1 LIFDIFQQ
9 NNFKRR
15 IFVAILLGVDLG
27 TSGVKVLAINESGE
41 SLASTNVSYPLIQ
54 PRAGWSEQNAADW
67 WEGTTQA
74 IQTILKDPAV
84 PSDSV
89 VALSLSGQMH
99 GSVFLD
105 SYNKVIR
112 NPILWNDTRT
122 FQECQNITDI
132 IGEGNLLNFVGN
144 PALEGFTLPKL
155 LWLRENEPENYQNLA
170 TLMLPKDYIVYR
182 LTGRLCTEYSDAAGT
197 LLLDVK
203 NRSWSKEV
211 CEKLDVEIS
220 ILPELL
226 DSTAMAGTLTKQAS
240 KETGL
245 PQNVKVIPGG
255 ADNAISAVGNGIVEE
270 GIMLASIGTSGVVL
284 AHTNDMHHDPQGRI
298 HSFNH
303 AVPNSW
309 YLMGVML
316 SAGMSMSWLKN
327 ELIGRDYDYINDQAA
342 QVEPGSEGVIFLPY
356 LFGERTPHRD
366 PKARGAYFGISGI
379 HSQKHMMRAVFEGVA
394 FGLKDSLELIK
405 DLGVQPS
412 QIRITGGG
420 AKSALWRQILAD
432 VFNAEVMT
440 MQADE
445 GPAFGAALLAG
456 VGAGVYS
463 SVDEAVKNTVALGE
477 SYEPDSTNSARYEE
491 IYPLFKSL
499 YQSLKGDYQ
508 KAFDIFNND

>member
-1 LIFDIFQQ
+1 
-9 NNFKRR
+9 
-15 IFVAILLGVDLG
+15 VGVLLGVDLG
-27 TSGVKVLAINESGE
+27 TSGVKVLAINENGE
-41 SLASTNVSYPLIQ
+41 SLASTSTNYPLIQ
-54 PRAGWSEQNAADW
+54 PRAGWSEQNAANW
-67 WEGTTQA
+67 WQGTVEA
-74 IQTILKDPAV
+74 ISTILKDPAV

-105 SYNKVIR
+105 SENKVIR

-122 FQECQNITDI
+122 FQECQMITDK
-132 IGEGNLLNFVGN
+132 IGEENLLAMVGN
-144 PALEGFTLPKL
+144 PALEGFTLPKV
-155 LWLRENEPENYQNLA
+155 LWLRENEPDNYKKLA
-170 TLMLPKDYIVYR
+170 TLMLPKDYIVHL
-182 LTGRLCTEYSDAAGT
+182 LTGRLCTEFSDAAGT

-203 NRSWSKEV
+203 NRVWSKEV
-211 CEKLDVEIS
+211 CEKIDVDIS

-226 DSTAMAGTLTKQAS
+226 DSTGVVGTLTAQAS
-240 KETGL
+240 KQTGL
-245 PQNVKVIPGG
+245 PQSVKVIAGG
-255 ADNAISAVGNGIVEE
+255 ADNACSAVGNGIVEE

-284 AHTNDMHHDPQGRI
+284 AHTDNMHHDPQGRI

-327 ELIGRDYDYINDQAA
+327 DLIGRDYDYINEQAA
-342 QVEPGSEGVIFLPY
+342 QVKPGSEGVIFLPY

-405 DLGVQPS
+405 DLGVQPA
-412 QIRITGGG
+412 QIRVTGGG
-420 AKSALWRQILAD
+420 AKSVLWRHILAD
-432 VFNAEVMT
+432 VFNAEVLT
-440 MQADE
+440 MQTDE

-463 SVDEAVKNTVALGE
+463 NTIEAVKNTVALGD
-477 SYEPDSTNSARYEE
+477 SCEPDLENSKRYEE

-508 KAFDIFNND
+508 KAFDIFSQ